1 MTLDY
6 LNDKLESLP
15 PHLKQFM
22 VNQHYDAYTP
32 INHAVWRYVMRLN
45 TDYLGRV
52 AHVSYL
58 EGLRKTGIT
67 LDKIPDIKDMNRIL
81 GEIGWAACTVD
92 GFINPQAF
100 MEFQKYKVL
109 VIAADIRQLKHIE
122 YTPAPDIIH
131 EAAGHAPIIADEAYA
146 DYLRYFGEIGSK
158 AFSSGKDF
166 ELFEAIRHL
175 SIIKEDPYTKPEDIE
190 AGEKRIEEITA
201 NLGEPSE
208 MSLIRRLHWWTVE
221 YGLIG
226 SLEKP
231 QIYGAGLLSSI
242 GESVWCLTDAVKK
255 IPYSIEAAKYD
266 FDITKPQPQLFVTPD
281 FEHLT
286 KVLDEFADTMALRRG
301 GAYGLGLAKDS
312 KSLATVVF
320 AGDASVSGILRDFDV
335 NDKDE
340 VTYVYF
346 QGPSAISEG
355 NKQLEGHGVEYHKEG
370 FSSPVGKWK
379 NVSTAPEHL
388 SQSDLENLGI
398 KIGELC
404 SIEFESGVVVNGTL
418 KSNSFSK
425 TGKLMLLSFDNC
437 SVKLGEKV
445 LFDPSWGTFDMAV
458 GSTIPS
464 VYSGAADVYTYPVQ
478 LQMPSDSTH
487 KIEYDAQTKKLMSLY
502 QDVRDVRDGKK
513 SNAELATIWNT
524 LKAEFN
530 DDWLCALEIF
540 ELLNS
545 NDIDANLKSE
555 VYQYLNQLAANK
567 KEFSKLINDGLALC
581 GAEVE
586 HA

>member
-22 VNQHYDAYTP
+22 VNQHYEAYTP

-58 EGLRKTGIT
+58 EGLKKTGIT

-131 EAAGHAPIIADEAYA
+131 EAAGHAPIIADAAYA

-226 SLEKP
+226 NLEKP

-255 IPYSIEAAKYD
+255 IPYSIDAAKYD

-320 AGDASVSGILRDFDV
+320 AGDASVSGILRDFDL
-335 NDKDE
+335 NDKGE
-340 VTYVYF
+340 VSYVYF
-346 QGPSAISEG
+346 QGPSAIAEA
-355 NKQLEGHGVEYHKEG
+355 NEQLEGHGVEYHKEG

-379 NVSTAPEHL
+379 NISTAPEQL
-388 SQSDLENLGI
+388 NQSDLEKLGI
-398 KIGELC
+398 LVGENS

-418 KSNSFSK
+418 KSASFSK
-425 TGKLMLLSFDNC
+425 AGKLMLLSFDNC

-458 GSTIPS
+458 GSSIPS
-464 VYSGAADVYTYPVQ
+464 VFSGAADVYTYPVQ

-487 KIEYDAQTKKLMSLY
+487 KIEYDVQTKKLMSLY
-502 QDVRDVRDGKK
+502 QDVRNIRDGNI
-513 SNAELATIWNT
+513 SNSELATIWNT
-524 LKAEFN
+524 LKSEFSG
-530 DDWLCALEIF
+530 DWLCALEIF

-545 NDIDANLKSE
+545 HDMDANLKNE
-555 VYQYLNQLAANK
+555 VFQYLNQLAASK
-567 KEFSKLINDGLALC
+567 KELSKLINDGLALC

>member
-15 PHLKQFM
+15 SHLKQFM

-52 AHVSYL
+52 AHTSYL
-58 EGLRKTGIT
+58 DGLKKTGIT

-109 VIAADIRQLKHIE
+109 VIAADIRQLNHIE

-131 EAAGHAPIIADEAYA
+131 EAAGHAPIIADKAYA

-158 AFSSGKDF
+158 AFSSGIDF

-175 SIIKEDPYTKPEDIE
+175 SIIKEDPYTKIEDIE
-190 AGEKRIEEITA
+190 AGEKRIKDITD

-226 SLEKP
+226 NVENPK
-231 QIYGAGLLSSI
+231 IYGAGLLSSI
-242 GESVWCLTDAVKK
+242 GESVWCLTDAVEK
-255 IPYSIEAAKYD
+255 IPYSIDAAKFD
-266 FDITKPQPQLFVTPD
+266 FDITKPQPQLFVTPN
-281 FEHLT
+281 FEYLT
-286 KVLDEFADTMALRRG
+286 TVLDQFADKMALRKG
-301 GAYGLGLAKDS
+301 GTYGLTLAKDS
-312 KSLATVVF
+312 NALASVVF
-320 AGDASVSGILRDFDV
+320 AGGAAVSGVLRDFDI
-335 NDKDE
+335 NADGE
-340 VTYVYF
+340 PTYVYF
-346 QGPSAISEG
+346 YGPAAIAE
-355 NKQLEGHGVEYHKEG
+355 NDTQLAGHGVEYHKDG

-379 NVSTAPEHL
+379 NTDKAPENL
-388 SQSDLENLGI
+388 NESDLITLGI
-398 KIGELC
+398 LNGDYAK
-404 SIEFESGVVVNGTL
+404 IEFVSGIVVHGKL
-418 KSNSFSK
+418 KSTLFSQN
-425 TGKLMLLSFDNC
+425 GNLMILSFEDC
-437 SVKLGEKV
+437 TVKDGDAV

-458 GSTIPS
+458 GSSLPS
-464 VYSGAADVYTYPVQ
+464 VYSGAADVYTYPVT
-478 LQMPSDSTH
+478 LQMPTDSTH
-487 KIEYDAQTKKLMSLY
+487 KIEYDAYTQKLMSLY
-502 QDVRDVRDGKK
+502 QQVRDIRDGKLNANTISPIWAELK
-513 SNAELATIWNT
+513 SNYSA
-524 LKAEFN
+524 
-530 DDWLCALEIF
+530 DWLCALEIF
-540 ELLNS
+540 EFLQNS
-545 NDIDANLKSE
+545 KIMDETRDEIYQFLIDKAS
-555 VYQYLNQLAANK
+555 
-567 KEFSKLINDGLALC
+567 KEKEYKKLIKDGLALC